1 MVAREYADFEPKTN
15 VPAEDFIARLK
26 GRGINLTEQ
35 HCRSVEAALKRYER
49 FCYLTKIGEGKQ
61 LVPKLRNL
69 ENAVRCLKMSI
80 DAVREEEGY
89 VWEELVDKSGAQIEG
104 LGELLEQCEQ
114 LNRQIPKRT
123 KAQIK
128 AFFLNRLVTELEKIY
143 VRATGKTATISKG
156 TPTKRDPFTGGR
168 GGRFAHFLRSALT
181 YLPDEFRP
189 TGKTISGLG
198 SRFTRIEI
206 DRKAGKVISP
216 KWIGLPYSPL
226 AKPDWKENQF
236 RRLTGKRP

>member
-1 MVAREYADFEPKTN
+1 MVAKEYADFEPKTQIA
-15 VPAEDFIARLK
+15 PEGFIAQLK
-26 GRGINLTEQ
+26 ERGINLTEQ

-69 ENAVRCLKMSI
+69 E
-80 DAVREEEGY
+80 DAVRFLKKSIEAIQEEEGY
-89 VWEELVDKSGAQIEG
+89 VWEELVDKSGAQIAG

-114 LNRQIPKRT
+114 LNRQIPELT
-123 KAQIK
+123 KAQII
-128 AFFLNRLVTELEKIY
+128 LNRLVTELEEIY
-143 VRATGKTATISKG
+143 VRATGKKATISKG

-168 GGRFAHFLRSALT
+168 GGRFAHFLRSALG

-189 TGKTISGLG
+189 TDKTLSGIG
-198 SRFTRIEI
+198 SRFTRIQT
-206 DRKAGKVISP
+206 DRKAGKVNSP
-216 KWIGLPYSPL
+216 KWIGRPYPPL
-226 AKPDWKENQF
+226 AQPNWKQNQL